1 MIKAHFI
8 MQNMPQ
14 LDPKILIFLIVVLV
28 VLCFLTIL
36 YFIKPKKKSI
46 AKNRNFDEVKD
57 IISNESDSNDQVEKN
72 QNESLDISEEIEA
85 YTNVNNDKEAN
96 LDVVTEQVFIDDVN
110 AKKDND
116 VEIAM
121 VDEEKE
127 AENETNEVRS
137 TEDFKTESIEPNKV
151 MAFELESKDGEKR
164 KVRFVR
170 YRRSFVAQLLLKEH
184 LIPIYKEIKDE
195 ILSYKGVKSRLSFK
209 GERFSIGRKTLI
221 RMCVRGKRL
230 YIYYALNPQE
240 IEEKFHVIDVSDKK
254 IGEQLPTL
262 QRVLSNR
269 SVSYAKRL
277 INILMQENDM
287 TVLDADKVVK
297 TDYDSYLCKKSFED
311 LIAERSIIEYYV
323 EQEVEDDYDISTYN
337 SFLDDEDDD
346 SDISVSLEEANNQ
359 ISDSLIERK
368 IQKSS
373 KKHGS
378 GKLHVINLAV
388 LSKEFANDDFIDLEA
403 LKEKRL
409 LPKNAT
415 RYKVLASGILDKT
428 LNIEADDFSK
438 EAMKM
443 IIYLGGSVSIIK

>member
-1 MIKAHFI
+1 
-8 MQNMPQ
+8 
-14 LDPKILIFLIVVLV
+14 
-28 VLCFLTIL
+28 
-36 YFIKPKKKSI
+36 
-46 AKNRNFDEVKD
+46 
-57 IISNESDSNDQVEKN
+57 
-72 QNESLDISEEIEA
+72 
-85 YTNVNNDKEAN
+85 
-96 LDVVTEQVFIDDVN
+96 
-110 AKKDND
+110 
-116 VEIAM
+116 
-121 VDEEKE
+121 
-127 AENETNEVRS
+127 
-137 TEDFKTESIEPNKV
+137 
-151 MAFELESKDGEKR
+151 
-164 KVRFVR
+164 
-170 YRRSFVAQLLLKEH
+170 
-184 LIPIYKEIKDE
+184 
-195 ILSYKGVKSRLSFK
+195 
-209 GERFSIGRKTLI
+209 
-221 RMCVRGKRL
+221 
-230 YIYYALNPQE
+230 
-240 IEEKFHVIDVSDKK
+240 
-254 IGEQLPTL
+254 
-262 QRVLSNR
+262 
-269 SVSYAKRL
+269 
-277 INILMQENDM
+277 MQENDM